1 MYYST
6 HQILLSV
13 IMPGGVKDV
22 GVGVQATKKVETAAA
37 ERLLKSDD
45 ELLIKHYPRY
55 FYDKR
60 EKIFPVDLNK

>member
-1 MYYST
+1 MSAG
-6 HQILLSV
+6 LKE
-13 IMPGGVKDV
+13 G
-22 GVGVQATKKVETAAA
+22 GVGVQAKKAETEVAAAAA
-37 ERLLKSDD
+37 ERLLTND